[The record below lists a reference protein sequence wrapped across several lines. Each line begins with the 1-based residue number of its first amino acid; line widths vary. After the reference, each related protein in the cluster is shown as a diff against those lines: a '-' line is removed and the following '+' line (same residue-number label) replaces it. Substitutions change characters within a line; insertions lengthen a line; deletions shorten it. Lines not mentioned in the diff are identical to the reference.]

1 MAVRVGVADRVQS
14 PGHAGHGPARVPG
27 PALGRSAGENGNGP
41 GTIPPRPPRISRR
54 AGRYSRPMP
63 TAAPTAPPLA
73 DAVARVRERIA
84 AAAARAGRSA
94 DEVTL
99 VAVTKTRPIETVRA
113 AVAVG
118 LTDLGENRVGEL
130 VDKSD
135 VLPGEAMATDGATA
149 GGGAVRWH
157 LVGSL
162 QRNKARDAAARADLF
177 HALDSVRL
185 ADALDRRAEQ
195 AGRVLP
201 VLVQVN
207 VSGEDAKG
215 GVEPDA
221 AHDLLAYAAERPH
234 LRPVGLM
241 GMAAFAEDRR
251 DLEAHVRP
259 AFRRLRDLFDA
270 YAGGPQTAGPQ
281 TAGAETAGAG
291 RLSVL
296 SMGMSGDFEVA
307 VEEGATHVRVGTAL
321 FGPR

>member
-1 MAVRVGVADRVQS
+1 M
-14 PGHAGHGPARVPG
+14 
-27 PALGRSAGENGNGP
+27 
-41 GTIPPRPPRISRR
+41 
-54 AGRYSRPMP
+54 
-63 TAAPTAPPLA
+63 TAAAPPAALIA
-73 DAVARVRERIA
+73 ENAARVRDRIA
-84 AAAARAGRSA
+84 AAADRAGRDAA
-94 DEVTL
+94 DVTL
-99 VAVTKTRPIETVRA
+99 VAVTKTRSVDTVRA
-113 AVAVG
+113 AVAAG

-130 VDKSD
+130 VEKSD
-135 VLPGEAMATDGATA
+135 AVPGEAE
-149 GGGAVRWH
+149 GGAVRWH
-157 LVGSL
+157 LIGSL

-221 AHDLLAYAAERPH
+221 AHDLLAYAAEQAH

-241 GMAAFAEDRR
+241 GMAALAEDDR
-251 DLEAHVRP
+251 DLDRLVRP
-259 AFRRLRDLFDA
+259 AFRRLRDLFETYA
-270 YAGGPQTAGPQ
+270 PAGGAGP
-281 TAGAETAGAG
+281 
-291 RLSVL
+291 LSVL

>member
-1 MAVRVGVADRVQS
+1 MTPAHAADPALVDAIADRAHAVRQRIAEAAD
-14 PGHAGHGPARVPG
+14 
-27 PALGRSAGENGNGP
+27 
-41 GTIPPRPPRISRR
+41 R
-54 AGRYSRPMP
+54 AGRDP
-63 TAAPTAPPLA
+63 A
-73 DAVARVRERIA
+73 D
-84 AAAARAGRSA
+84 
-94 DEVTL
+94 VTL

-113 AVAVG
+113 AVAAG
-118 LTDLGENRVGEL
+118 LRDLGENRVGEL

-135 VLPGEAMATDGATA
+135 ALPGEGDG
-149 GGGAVRWH
+149 GDVRWH
-157 LVGSL
+157 LIGSL

-185 ADALDRRAEQ
+185 ARALDKWAAE

-207 VSGEDAKG
+207 ISGEDAKH

-221 AHDLLAYAAERPH
+221 TADLLGVAAECAH

-241 GMAAFAEDRR
+241 GMAAIAEDPG
-251 DLEAHVRP
+251 DLDRVVRP
-259 AFRRLRDLFDA
+259 AFQKLRRLFDA
-270 YAGGPQTAGPQ
+270 EPGLT
-281 TAGAETAGAG
+281 
-291 RLSVL
+291 VL